1 MLTWCHHSTT
11 PGSLKLTSQLRISSP
26 SLPAVRSLASRRP
39 TLCTALDLGWPVGD
53 FFSSRS
59 WRGPISD
66 KASYRLHSHY
76 RLQQQGLLFPQCI
89 DGTTPDTVVLQ
100 PFLCH
105 PHRGLIVGQI
115 LKVYGVFWIK
125 TTFQNLVVVW
135 AKHPATKSTQT
146 LVSMRVFLSVVSL
159 FKDCANSP
167 TDCANAW
174 TPAWPSLSRSFSAAR
189 VSWDCLSCWM
199 VSANSCV
206 CCSMLQLLHSLSAL
220 GGRSARSPRL
230 WLGGLRSKFQPLWW
244 IWSWTLSN
252 FRLASQATDLVCLG
266 QFLICWVC

>member
-105 PHRGLIVGQI
+105 PHRGVDCRPNLESLWGLLNPNNFPKPCRSLGQ
-115 LKVYGVFWIK
+115 
-125 TTFQNLVVVW
+125 TPRQPNLP
-135 AKHPATKSTQT
+135 KP

-199 VSANSCV
+199 VSANSCI
-206 CCSMLQLLHSLSAL
+206 CCSMLQLLHSLSTL

-230 WLGGLRSKFQPLWW
+230 WLGGLRVS
-244 IWSWTLSN
+244 SN
-252 FRLASQATDLVCLG
+252 RSYGSGPEPCRISDWLLRPRTWYV
-266 QFLICWVC
+266 CWVC